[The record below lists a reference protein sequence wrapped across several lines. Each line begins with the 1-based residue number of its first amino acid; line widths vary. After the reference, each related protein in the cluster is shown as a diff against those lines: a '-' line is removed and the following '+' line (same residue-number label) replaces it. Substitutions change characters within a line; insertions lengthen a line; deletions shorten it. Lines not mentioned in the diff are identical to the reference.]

1 MTSMFSLK
9 DRVALVTGSSR
20 GLGQAMAQGLA
31 EHGATVVLNGRS
43 QETLVEGA
51 RALTDRGLK
60 AEYEVFDVLDEKA
73 TRAGIDAVVKRHG
86 RLDILVAN
94 AGMTKRFPLEEWTI
108 ADWNTIIQANLTAC
122 FVLAQQAAIPMKKQG
137 RGRIIFT
144 TSLTALLGR
153 AGIHPY
159 VASKAGLAGIG
170 RSLATELGEFGITV
184 NSIAPGYF
192 ETVLNA
198 ALLKDQAFVDKI
210 KNRVPLRRWG
220 KPEELAG
227 LAVLLASDAGAYI
240 NGEQIRV
247 DGGMATA
254 I

>member
-1 MTSMFSLK
+1 MTAMFQMK
-9 DRVALVTGSSR
+9 GRVALVTGSSR
-20 GLGQAMAQGLA
+20 GLGWAMAQGLA
-31 EHGATVVLNGRS
+31 EHGATVVLNGRDAK
-43 QETLVEGA
+43 TLAEGA
-51 RALTDRGLK
+51 KTLTDRGLK

-73 TRAGIDAVVKRHG
+73 CRSGVDAVIKRHG
-86 RLDILVAN
+86 KLDILVAN
-94 AGMTKRFPLEEWTI
+94 AGMTKRAPLEEWTVG
-108 ADWNTIIQANLTAC
+108 DWNHIIQANLTAS
-122 FVLAQQAAIPMKKQG
+122 FVLAQQAAIAMKKN
-137 RGRIIFT
+137 RYGRIIFT

-153 AGIHPY
+153 AGIHAY

-198 ALLKDQAFVDKI
+198 ALLKDQTFVDKI
-210 KNRVPLRRWG
+210 VNRVPLRRWG